1 MEDNIEETEKEMMGM
16 ETHLLQTHRVSKRFK
31 GQTVVD
37 EVSLAVR
44 EGTVYGLLGP
54 NGAGKTT
61 LLKMIAGLLYPTGGT
76 ILYDGKPWS
85 RKSLEQ
91 IGSLI
96 EAPALYGNLT
106 ARENLEVYTMM
117 LGLPEGRIEEVLET
131 VDLAQTGK
139 KRASQFS
146 LGMKQRLGIAIA
158 LLKHPRLLILDEPT
172 NGLDPIGIQDLRE
185 LIRSFHAQGITV
197 LLSSHALNEVEQIA
211 DDIGIISGGKLRY
224 QNRLD
229 ERVDLESLFMEVVRE
244 TNGEVNAR

>member
-1 MEDNIEETEKEMMGM
+1 MEGSIEETEREMTGV
-16 ETHLLQTHRVSKRFK
+16 ETYLLQTLRVQKRFK
-31 GQTVVD
+31 GHTAVD

-61 LLKMIAGLLYPTGGT
+61 LLKMIAGLLRPTGGH
-76 ILYDGKPWS
+76 ILYDGKPWT

-106 ARENLEVYTMM
+106 ARENLRVHTLM
-117 LGLPEGRIEEVLET
+117 LGLPESRIDEVLQA
-131 VDLAQTGK
+131 VDLAHTGR

-146 LGMKQRLGIAIA
+146 LGMKQRLGIALA
-158 LLKHPRLLILDEPT
+158 LLKRPRLLILDEPT
-172 NGLDPIGIQDLRE
+172 NGLDPIGIQELRD
-185 LIRSFHAQGITV
+185 LIRSFPAQGITV
-197 LLSSHALNEVEQIA
+197 LLSSHALHEVEQIA
-211 DDIGIISGGKLRY
+211 DDIGIIAGGKLRY

-229 ERVDLESLFMEVVRE
+229 GQTDLESLFMEVVRE
-244 TNGEVNAR
+244 TDRGVRTE

>member
-1 MEDNIEETEKEMMGM
+1 MGDNIEETEKEMMRM
-16 ETHLLQTHRVSKRFK
+16 ETYLLETHRVSKRFK
-31 GQTVVD
+31 RQTVVD

-61 LLKMIAGLLYPTGGT
+61 LLKMIAGLLHPTGGK

-96 EAPALYGNLT
+96 ETPALYGNLT
-106 ARENLEVYTMM
+106 ARENLKVHTMM
-117 LGLPEGRIEEVLET
+117 LGLPESRIDEVLQT
-131 VDLAQTGK
+131 VDLAHTVR

-158 LLKHPRLLILDEPT
+158 LLKRPRLLILDEPT
-172 NGLDPIGIQDLRE
+172 NGLDPIGIQELRA
-185 LIRSFHAQGITV
+185 LIRSFPAQGITV
-197 LLSSHALNEVEQIA
+197 LLSSHALHEVEQIV
-211 DDIGIISGGKLRY
+211 DDIGIIAGGKLRY
-224 QNRLD
+224 QSRLD

-244 TNGEVNAR
+244 TSGEVNAR